1 MKLLSTKEVASLLQ
15 VNEKMVY
22 SLIADKGLPATKVT
36 GKWLFPRYLVEHWL
50 ENQTEN
56 FPSLQSPLCSR
67 NDLLVIAG
75 SNDILLE
82 RAIAQYNRNSDTL
95 AVFANVGSM
104 GGFHALRRRLC
115 HMAASHIRE
124 ADGREYN
131 FETAR
136 QELEGAPVVVN
147 FCNRHQGL
155 VVRKGNPKAIVGIK
169 DLGQG
174 NMTIVNRHLG
184 TGTRLLLDKNLA
196 QAEING
202 EKIVGYTKEVS
213 RHLDVGLEV
222 LAGRADAGPCIE
234 PVADLL
240 DLDFVPLCWERFD
253 LVVDRNL
260 FFEKSIQE
268 FLSMLHGDEFKQLSG
283 EISGYD
289 LSLTGTMVFES
300 GKSDYS

>member
-22 SLIADKGLPATKVT
+22 SLIAEKGLPATKVT
-36 GKWLFPRYLVEHWL
+36 GKWLFPRHLVEQWL

-82 RAIAQYNRNSDTL
+82 RAIAQYNRNSNTL

-104 GGFHALRRRLC
+104 GGLQAMRRGLC

-155 VVRKGNPKAIVGIK
+155 VVPKGNPRAIAGVK
-169 DLGQG
+169 DLGRE

-184 TGTRLLLDKNLA
+184 TGTRLLLDKYLA
-196 QAEING
+196 WAGLDG
-202 EKIVGYTKEVS
+202 EKIAGYTNELS

-234 PVADLL
+234 PVAELL

-253 LVVDRNL
+253 LVVERRL

-268 FLSMLHGDEFKQLSG
+268 FLSMLHGDEFRELSDK
-283 EISGYD
+283 ILGYD
-289 LSLTGTMVFES
+289 LSQTGTMVFES
-300 GKSDYS
+300 AKSEQS